1 MLWLALSS
9 IFASEH
15 QLVLSVEFL
24 PIQRYAR
31 GRWLE
36 GKIHRKP
43 GVRSPGKASV
53 EEPKMSPCV
62 RKQSQSLDLKMICEE
77 TCGRHNEGSLKCY
90 TYLCTTFLLNFICP
104 QGSVAQI
111 HSKAHWFQK
120 VEKCLLSQGNCFS
133 SSGYSDKFS
142 RPECD
147 VSTRGISTGGR
158 RQLDLGSVLAHSLII
173 CVVSRKFFSP
183 SQSLILL
190 IYKIG
195 IK

>member
-9 IFASEH
+9 TFASEH

-133 SSGYSDKFS
+133 SSGYSDKFIGQS
-142 RPECD
+142 VMFQPVESAQEGEGSWTW
-147 VSTRGISTGGR
+147 VLSWLTH
-158 RQLDLGSVLAHSLII
+158 LLSVLSPESFSAHLK
-173 CVVSRKFFSP
+173 VSSFS
-183 SQSLILL
+183 
-190 IYKIG
+190 Y